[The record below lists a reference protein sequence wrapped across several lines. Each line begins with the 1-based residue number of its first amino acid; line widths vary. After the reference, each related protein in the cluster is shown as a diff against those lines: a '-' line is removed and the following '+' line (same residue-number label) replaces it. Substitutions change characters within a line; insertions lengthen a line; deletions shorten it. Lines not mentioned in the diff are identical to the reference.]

1 MSVLA
6 LSNVLGVATGGAS
19 LGFNTGNTQIDQGLQ
34 QTAGSVINGLQ
45 ESILGNLTGA
55 FNSTFGAVFANGLD
69 LSCWNSSYSPNEAKT
84 EMPQFV
90 KIWLDESRILTN
102 PSSEALSYLSNRVSL
117 AISMWNNRIG
127 QSKYAKCTKD
137 GWRYCVRYSEET
149 FKNVLTELEKIYN
162 IQELGKQPCY
172 KPNDTWKV
180 EISGEY
186 MVYRLTPKQ
195 AQQPA
200 TSPIVVKDEDGV
212 IVATGNKPPK
222 NDSGGGLSPLL
233 IGLAG
238 WLLFKS

>member
-6 LSNVLGVATGGAS
+6 LSNLLGVATGGAS

-90 KIWLDESRILTN
+90 KIWLDESRLLTN
-102 PSSEALSYLSNRVSL
+102 PSSEALTYLSNRVSL
-117 AISMWNNRIG
+117 AVAVWNIRIG
-127 QSKYAKCTKD
+127 TAKYAKCTKD
-137 GWRYCVRYSEET
+137 GWRYCVRYAEEM
-149 FKNVLTELEKIYN
+149 FKNVLTELEKNYN
-162 IQELGKQPCY
+162 IQEVGKQPCY

-180 EISGEY
+180 EIAGEY
-186 MVYRLTPKQ
+186 TVYRLTAKQ

-200 TSPIVVKDEDGV
+200 TSPIVVKDENGN
-212 IVATGNKPPK
+212 IVATGNRPPS
-222 NDSGGGLSPLL
+222 NDTAGGFNPLWLLPLL
-233 IGLAG
+233 GFL
-238 WLLFKS
+238 K